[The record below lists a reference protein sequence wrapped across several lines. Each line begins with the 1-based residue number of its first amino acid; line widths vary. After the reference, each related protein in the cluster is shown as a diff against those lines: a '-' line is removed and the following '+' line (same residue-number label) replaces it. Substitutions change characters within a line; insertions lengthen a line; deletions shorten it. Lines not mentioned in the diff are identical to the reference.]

1 MIPLAVESAA
11 LILAVA
17 ALVSAVSGCI
27 VNAWTIRT
35 SRREERDKA
44 EELCRERL
52 KNARA
57 DAEKMA
63 EELYQIRIAR
73 GHREA

>member
-17 ALVSAVSGCI
+17 ALISAFSGAVI
-27 VNAWTIRT
+27 NIWTIRT

-44 EELCRERL
+44 EEQCRERL
-52 KNARA
+52 KVARA

-63 EELYQIRIAR
+63 EELYQIRIGR
-73 GHREA
+73 TRES